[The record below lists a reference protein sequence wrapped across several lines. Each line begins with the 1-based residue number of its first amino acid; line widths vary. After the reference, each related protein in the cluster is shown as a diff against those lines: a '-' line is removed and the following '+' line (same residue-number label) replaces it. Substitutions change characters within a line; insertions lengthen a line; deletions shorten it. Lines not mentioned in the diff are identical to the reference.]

1 MFQHAASYNSYLTE
15 LCQAAHAD
23 EADSIGN
30 KLFPT
35 VGVRTAVG
43 TYKKR
48 DINNAFRVYRTA
60 LARGNSPTRIDTNA
74 TPAYW
79 NCEPNALEV
88 GTWKFDAD
96 QDDGGMDERESNL
109 QELMS
114 SQLVTREFQA
124 VSIFKAGVPVTSG
137 AGIWSGEAGAA
148 ANIVNELDTL
158 ATTIQAGI
166 GRRPNHLIFG
176 QNAWM
181 IAKNHSSLR
190 ELIHGQNVAVSLELL
205 RSMLIFPDI
214 NISVASM
221 PYNPEARGKKG
232 KLKTIMGMDVFMFY
246 SSDAPTR
253 NDMSA
258 CKDFTMEPGGPE
270 ILSEE
275 KTLETVDTMYWSTD
289 RQVTCPAAAAR
300 LEIA

>member
-1 MFQHAASYNSYLTE
+1 MFQHASSYNSYLTE
-15 LCQAAHAD
+15 LCQAAYAD

-30 KLFPT
+30 ILFPT
-35 VGVRTAVG
+35 VGIRTAVG
-43 TYKKR
+43 SYKKR
-48 DINNAFRVYRTA
+48 DINNAFRVYNTA
-60 LARGNSPTRIDTNA
+60 LSRGNSPTRIDTNA
-74 TPAYW
+74 TPAFW
-79 NCEPNALEV
+79 NCAPHGLEV

-96 QDDGGMDERESNL
+96 QDDGGMDERESSL

-114 SQLVTREFQA
+114 STLVSREFQS

-148 ANIVNELDTL
+148 ANIVDELDAL

-166 GRRPNHLIFG
+166 GRKPNHLVLG
-176 QNAWM
+176 QDAWKVM
-181 IAKNHSSLR
+181 KNHPSLR
-190 ELIHGQNVAVSLELL
+190 ELFKGQAVAVSLELL
-205 RSMLIFPDI
+205 RGMLIFPDI
-214 NISVASM
+214 NVTVASM
-221 PYNPEARGKKG
+221 PYSPVARGKKG

-258 CKDFTMEPGGPE
+258 AKDFTLEPSGPE
-270 ILSEE
+270 ILTEE
-275 KTLETVDTMYWSTD
+275 KTLETVDTIYWSTD

-300 LEIA
+300 IEVS

>member
-1 MFQHAASYNSYLTE
+1 MFQHSASYNGYLTE
-15 LCQAAHAD
+15 LCQAAYAD

-35 VGVRTAVG
+35 VAIRTAVG

-48 DINNAFRVYRTA
+48 DINNAFRVYKTA
-60 LARGNSPTRIDTNA
+60 LSRGNSPTRIDTNA
-74 TPAYW
+74 IPAFW
-79 NCEPNALEV
+79 NCEPNGLEV

-96 QDDGGMDERESNL
+96 QDDGGLEERESNL

-114 SQLVTREFQA
+114 SALVSREFQA

-148 ANIVNELDTL
+148 ADIVDELDAL

-166 GRRPNHLIFG
+166 GRKPNHLVLG
-176 QNAWM
+176 QDAWKVM
-181 IAKNHSSLR
+181 KNHPSLR
-190 ELIHGQNVAVSLELL
+190 EQIKGQTVAVTLELL
-205 RSMLIFPDI
+205 RGMLIFPDI

-221 PYNPEARGKKG
+221 PYNPAARGKKG

-246 SSDAPTR
+246 NSDAPTR

-258 CKDFTMEPGGPE
+258 AKDFTLDPSGPE

-275 KTLETVDTMYWSTD
+275 KMLETVDTLYWSTD

-300 LEIA
+300 LEVA